1 MTVQITLQISTLLS
15 NVLLAEMKFLH
26 PQRNGKDSIALDS
39 LGRSVTVKAAR
50 PLHLPMK
57 KQARGRATGHIP
69 LYLPTIKKCMQQ
81 HFQCAFKTHFNYM
94 CVLCVLSSPII
105 CTLKY

>member
-15 NVLLAEMKFLH
+15 NVLLAEMKFLY

-50 PLHLPMK
+50 PLHLPM
-57 KQARGRATGHIP
+57 
-69 LYLPTIKKCMQQ
+69 
-81 HFQCAFKTHFNYM
+81 
-94 CVLCVLSSPII
+94 
-105 CTLKY
+105 